1 MLRLFDFTCV
11 KGHTT
16 EELINPDVEEVSCSE
31 CGSTSKRL
39 ISPSRFKF
47 NIHNDRWAR
56 QHEKSAQAD

>member
-11 KGHTT
+11 DGHTT

-31 CGSTSKRL
+31 CGQTSKRL

-47 NIHNDRWAR
+47 NVHTDRWAK
-56 QHEKSAQAD
+56 QHEKAAQSD